1 MFTVTICHCSDSII
15 KMYSYTLCH
24 TLLTLCVCVCVMDKG
39 RGWWEK
45 EQINYRDRAAD
56 EEKGLLTFTPSFHS
70 IVSLLHSSPPCPD
83 LPFPS
88 FIPFMFSLSFP
99 FLFVSTP
106 EPPPHDR
113 STPFPPSITSFFF
126 LVPCDHKTYRNI
138 SEFQTFQPP
147 SSSNSIHIFS
157 FPSPLH
163 CVPSWFAN
171 FLIFCTAPP
180 FLNNPFFQS
189 SLILSLFFHSFPLFL
204 IPLTSLLLL
213 FLLLFL
219 LFSTI
224 SYLSLNLLH
233 HLLVLL
239 WSFFFF
245 HSSLSLQP
253 VMSFLLLMILPLFH
267 HPSSLVSSSYT
278 LSFINNLLSRAPV
291 YFPHPQKKKP
301 PCTQTPL
308 VSSLLTFAAEL
319 SAGLAPPSSVKSGAV
334 GTETGSRGD
343 RALPACP
350 REAVFTWGFER
361 PAAVKE
367 RGERVQRCDHR
378 KKSACEWSS
387 AI

>member
-1 MFTVTICHCSDSII
+1 
-15 KMYSYTLCH
+15 
-24 TLLTLCVCVCVMDKG
+24 MDKG

-291 YFPHPQKKKP
+291 YFPHPQKKKS
-301 PCTQTPL
+301 PL
-308 VSSLLTFAAEL
+308 AHKHLLYLRYLHLQPNFLQVWLRPLLSSLVLLAQRRAAEEIE
-319 SAGLAPPSSVKSGAV
+319 PYQPVPERPSSPGASRDLQLLRKEGREFKGV
-334 GTETGSRGD
+334 TTERSQVVWMEFCNLKVYSRMIL
-343 RALPACP
+343 AQIK
-350 REAVFTWGFER
+350 V
-361 PAAVKE
+361 
-367 RGERVQRCDHR
+367 HR
-378 KKSACEWSS
+378 NNQWF
-387 AI
+387 